1 MVSTKQI
8 AREKADPLT
17 IYHNFV
23 PLGRGGFGAVFKAQD
38 KFTNETVAIKIVD
51 VEQPHRSS
59 EKIYREVEAL
69 AKLQSPYFPK
79 FYGSYR
85 RDQKLWII
93 MEFINGSSAMD
104 LMMRGPVDEFYIRI
118 ILREV
123 LKGINYLHSNNLIH
137 RDIKAANI
145 LIGGNGEVKIGDLGG
160 IIEATDSQWISGQ
173 DTMYGTRLWLS
184 PEQLFNSRY
193 NKKVD
198 IWSLGITAIELSQRE
213 PPFFRQPEME
223 FIEHMSDVFLGGDY
237 KLDYKF
243 TMDFHNFIK
252 RCLIGNPHRRPSAE
266 ELLNDP
272 FIKGSSD
279 KQFGSAEHLNRW
291 SEIKTQI
298 EETDGY
304 IMKTEELKYGGTV
317 AWRNAPRCPGRIQW
331 NKVQAACEAF
341 HIKLPTKAVVTIGT
355 ESVQEPVQSNM
366 KLVSADAS
374 EGPHFTEYSF
384 AVMRKYIWKF
394 HQKCCGL
401 LIRMILLAT
410 VISLDQKLWI
420 IMEFINGSSA
430 MDLMMRGPVDE
441 FYIRI
446 ILREV
451 LKGINYFHSNNLIHR
466 DIKAANILIGGN
478 GEVKIGDLGGIIEAT
493 DSQWISGQDTMYGT
507 RLWLSPEQLFNSRY
521 NKKVFIDSL
530 E

>member
-1 MVSTKQI
+1 M
-8 AREKADPLT
+8 
-17 IYHNFV
+17 H
-23 PLGRGGFGAVFKAQD
+23 
-38 KFTNETVAIKIVD
+38 
-51 VEQPHRSS
+51 
-59 EKIYREVEAL
+59 
-69 AKLQSPYFPK
+69 
-79 FYGSYR
+79 
-85 RDQKLWII
+85 DQKLWII

-331 NKVQAACEAF
+331 NKVQVSTKQIAREKADPLSIYHNFVPLGRGGFGAVFKAQDKFTNETVAIKIVDVEQPHRSSEKIYREVEALA
-341 HIKLPTKAVVTIGT
+341 KL
-355 ESVQEPVQSNM
+355 QS
-366 KLVSADAS
+366 
-374 EGPHFTEYSF
+374 PYFP
-384 AVMRKYIWKF
+384 KF
-394 HQKCCGL
+394 YGSY
-401 LIRMILLAT
+401 RR
-410 VISLDQKLWI
+410 DEKLWI

-430 MDLMMRGPVDE
+430 KDLIMRGPVDE

-451 LKGINYFHSNNLIHR
+451 LKGLNYLHSNNLIHR
-466 DIKAANILIGGN
+466 DIKVYMVN
-478 GEVKIGDLGGIIEAT
+478 
-493 DSQWISGQDTMYGT
+493 M
-507 RLWLSPEQLFNSRY
+507 R
-521 NKKVFIDSL
+521 
-530 E
+530 

>member
-1 MVSTKQI
+1 MVH
-8 AREKADPLT
+8 D
-17 IYHNFV
+17 Y
-23 PLGRGGFGAVFKAQD
+23 G
-38 KFTNETVAIKIVD
+38 
-51 VEQPHRSS
+51 
-59 EKIYREVEAL
+59 YR
-69 AKLQSPYFPK
+69 Q
-79 FYGSYR
+79 
-85 RDQKLWII
+85 
-93 MEFINGSSAMD
+93 
-104 LMMRGPVDEFYIRI
+104 
-118 ILREV
+118 
-123 LKGINYLHSNNLIH
+123 NN
-137 RDIKAANI
+137 
-145 LIGGNGEVKIGDLGG
+145 
-160 IIEATDSQWISGQ
+160 
-173 DTMYGTRLWLS
+173 
-184 PEQLFNSRY
+184 
-193 NKKVD
+193 
-198 IWSLGITAIELSQRE
+198 
-213 PPFFRQPEME
+213 
-223 FIEHMSDVFLGGDY
+223 
-237 KLDYKF
+237 
-243 TMDFHNFIK
+243 
-252 RCLIGNPHRRPSAE
+252 CLILATTKR
-266 ELLNDP
+266 
-272 FIKGSSD
+272 
-279 KQFGSAEHLNRW
+279 FGSAEHLNRW

>member
-1 MVSTKQI
+1 
-8 AREKADPLT
+8 
-17 IYHNFV
+17 
-23 PLGRGGFGAVFKAQD
+23 
-38 KFTNETVAIKIVD
+38 
-51 VEQPHRSS
+51 
-59 EKIYREVEAL
+59 
-69 AKLQSPYFPK
+69 
-79 FYGSYR
+79 
-85 RDQKLWII
+85 

-193 NKKVD
+193 NKKVSTKQIAREKAD
-198 IWSLGITAIELSQRE
+198 PLTIYHNFVPLGRGGFGA
-213 PPFFRQPEME
+213 
-223 FIEHMSDVFLGGDY
+223 VFKAQD
-237 KLDYKF
+237 KF
-243 TMDFHNFIK
+243 TNETVAIK
-252 RCLIGNPHRRPSAE
+252 IVDVEQPHR
-266 ELLNDP
+266 
-272 FIKGSSD
+272 SSE
-279 KQFGSAEHLNRW
+279 KIYRE
-291 SEIKTQI
+291 
-298 EETDGY
+298 
-304 IMKTEELKYGGTV
+304 V
-317 AWRNAPRCPGRIQW
+317 
-331 NKVQAACEAF
+331 EAF
-341 HIKLPTKAVVTIGT
+341 AKL
-355 ESVQEPVQSNM
+355 QS
-366 KLVSADAS
+366 
-374 EGPHFTEYSF
+374 PYFP
-384 AVMRKYIWKF
+384 KF
-394 HQKCCGL
+394 YGSY
-401 LIRMILLAT
+401 RR
-410 VISLDQKLWI
+410 DQKLWI

>member
-1 MVSTKQI
+1 MVH
-8 AREKADPLT
+8 D
-17 IYHNFV
+17 Y
-23 PLGRGGFGAVFKAQD
+23 G
-38 KFTNETVAIKIVD
+38 
-51 VEQPHRSS
+51 
-59 EKIYREVEAL
+59 YR
-69 AKLQSPYFPK
+69 Q
-79 FYGSYR
+79 
-85 RDQKLWII
+85 
-93 MEFINGSSAMD
+93 
-104 LMMRGPVDEFYIRI
+104 
-118 ILREV
+118 
-123 LKGINYLHSNNLIH
+123 NN
-137 RDIKAANI
+137 
-145 LIGGNGEVKIGDLGG
+145 
-160 IIEATDSQWISGQ
+160 
-173 DTMYGTRLWLS
+173 
-184 PEQLFNSRY
+184 
-193 NKKVD
+193 
-198 IWSLGITAIELSQRE
+198 
-213 PPFFRQPEME
+213 
-223 FIEHMSDVFLGGDY
+223 
-237 KLDYKF
+237 
-243 TMDFHNFIK
+243 
-252 RCLIGNPHRRPSAE
+252 CLILATTKR
-266 ELLNDP
+266 
-272 FIKGSSD
+272 
-279 KQFGSAEHLNRW
+279 FGSAEHLNRW

-410 VISLDQKLWI
+410 VISLVSTKQIAREKADPLTIYHNFVPLGRGGFGAVFKAQDKFTNETVAIKIVDVEQPHRSSEKIYREVEAFAKLQSPYFPKFYGSYRRDQKLWI